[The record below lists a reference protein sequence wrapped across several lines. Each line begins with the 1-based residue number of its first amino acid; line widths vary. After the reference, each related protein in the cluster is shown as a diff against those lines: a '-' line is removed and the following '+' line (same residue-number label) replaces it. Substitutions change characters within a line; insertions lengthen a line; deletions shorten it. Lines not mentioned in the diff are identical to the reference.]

1 MVTDVCLSGKYE
13 RINEKTI
20 SVVQIDK
27 TVLLGMNYQEWCR
40 EIEIDVIFFISNNF
54 SLINY
59 IDEFEKFVKQTQNL
73 KYLRIFSNI
82 EAI

>member
-1 MVTDVCLSGKYE
+1 
-13 RINEKTI
+13 
-20 SVVQIDK
+20 
-27 TVLLGMNYQEWCR
+27 LLGMNYQEWCR

>member
-27 TVLLGMNYQEWCR
+27 TVLLGMNYQE
-40 EIEIDVIFFISNNF
+40 
-54 SLINY
+54 
-59 IDEFEKFVKQTQNL
+59 
-73 KYLRIFSNI
+73 
-82 EAI
+82 